1 MNHLLYWQVYKQAD
15 DEWQLEK
22 SDSLA
27 VLQSHRAAME
37 ALLADVKYDKIA
49 HVRQVSVAPW
59 HSVPSV
65 YGMAYSDDC
74 LADQQPG
81 SIATG
86 TLEASGA
93 FNANFLRP
101 QHNSQPRT
109 PAARSAGPIFVFMSW
124 VMLIKC
130 RRSMC
135 SSDVQAAQKAIAEM
149 QRIPMPSLPGAD
161 PRLEEASE
169 HGSASGSSAFTTDS
183 QLQENGDTAGQQ
195 KQGMDLVLD

>member
-1 MNHLLYWQVYKQAD
+1 MYKQAD

-65 YGMAYSDDC
+65 YGMAYSDQC
-74 LADQQPG
+74 LADHQPG
-81 SIATG
+81 SIATE
-86 TLEASGA
+86 TLEASRA
-93 FNANFLRP
+93 FNANFLRL

-109 PAARSAGPIFVFMSW
+109 PAKICWPYFRLHAM
-124 VMLIKC
+124 
-130 RRSMC
+130 
-135 SSDVQAAQKAIAEM
+135 
-149 QRIPMPSLPGAD
+149 AD
-161 PRLEEASE
+161 A
-169 HGSASGSSAFTTDS
+169 H
-183 QLQENGDTAGQQ
+183 
-195 KQGMDLVLD
+195 